1 MKVTRSTIA
10 DEHGFIIASQPQFLT
25 FDPQAFAYEF
35 IQELHLGSAQ
45 AHRQLCKHIHM
56 RSQSESYSA
65 LLICG
70 HVCFHAFIEK
80 RKLYHHVCM
89 LGTGNHVRTVTT
101 QSKGL
106 DEI

>member
-1 MKVTRSTIA
+1 MKVTRGTTA
-10 DEHGFIIASQPQFLT
+10 DEHGFSAAVQPQCLT
-25 FDPQAFAYEF
+25 FDSQAFAYEV

-70 HVCFHAFIEK
+70 HVCFHAFIAN
-80 RKLYHHVCM
+80 RKLYHHVC
-89 LGTGNHVRTVTT
+89 
-101 QSKGL
+101 
-106 DEI
+106 